1 MTVAPARHQRRTP
14 LLQLLIR
21 LGWQRDPELWTV
33 RCHDRYGRRAQVH
46 VHLTEIG
53 VGITLSSPETVEL
66 TPTEAGR
73 LRIALRDGVL
83 SCGELAGPDG
93 FRDPARSSRRTPP
106 PQRPAASTRELVRIH
121 RPPRPT
127 VAEIAARLAQPDTPD
142 QRDDDQQHHHRA
154 TGAAA

>member
-1 MTVAPARHQRRTP
+1 VTVPPARHQRRTP

-21 LGWQRDPELWTV
+21 LGWQRDPALWTV
-33 RCHDRYGRRAQVH
+33 RCRDRYGRRAQLQ

-53 VGITLSSPETVEL
+53 VGITSSSPEPLEL

-73 LRIALRDGVL
+73 LRVALRDGTL

-93 FRDPARSSRRTPP
+93 FRDPARPARRTPP
-106 PQRPAASTRELVRIH
+106 PQRPASTRELVRIH

-127 VAEIAARLAQPDTPD
+127 VAEITARLAQPHP
-142 QRDDDQQHHHRA
+142 
-154 TGAAA
+154 

>member
-1 MTVAPARHQRRTP
+1 MAPARHQRRTP

-33 RCHDRYGRRAQVH
+33 RCRDRYGRRAQLQ

-53 VGITLSSPETVEL
+53 VGITSSSPETVEL

-83 SCGELAGPDG
+83 NCGELAGPL
-93 FRDPARSSRRTPP
+93 RS
-106 PQRPAASTRELVRIH
+106 
-121 RPPRPT
+121 
-127 VAEIAARLAQPDTPD
+127 
-142 QRDDDQQHHHRA
+142 
-154 TGAAA
+154 G

>member
-1 MTVAPARHQRRTP
+1 VTVAPARHQRRTP

-33 RCHDRYGRRAQVH
+33 RCRDRYGRRAQLQ

-53 VGITLSSPETVEL
+53 VGVTSSSPETVEL

-83 SCGELAGPDG
+83 NCGELAGPDG

-106 PQRPAASTRELVRIH
+106 PQRPASTRELVRIH

-127 VAEIAARLAQPDTPD
+127 VAEITARLARPHTPD
-142 QRDDDQQHHHRA
+142 PGDDEHHGA
-154 TGAAA
+154 T